1 MSPKGISKTSWHLF
15 VSISCTIL
23 SRLLGF
29 IRSIVE
35 TSLLG
40 LSIITD
46 CYQGAFRLT
55 NFFREVFA
63 EGALGGV
70 YTPLH
75 SKVTAEQS
83 QEDASQFFWTTVL
96 GVFFLSIIL
105 VTVLYLFLEPI
116 LQFWLIDFSPDKI
129 SITKNLSTIMLP
141 FLVFISTGSM
151 FMVGH
156 HLQGRFVYSSVHPIL
171 FSICVISFGLLDPL
185 NDLGESFAYGV
196 LIGGFFQF
204 LLLALTLRPGK
215 PSWQGMKR
223 QLPHLKQMLFMLL
236 PVFTAL
242 AIHRIN
248 RLVDL
253 QFASGLV
260 TGTLSALAYSMV
272 ILNVPMGL
280 VSIASSNVFYPILAR
295 LKSEK
300 KNDEYQQE
308 VSRALTFLLWLAFP
322 LTGFFILFAYE
333 LVEFLFLKLPT
344 WFHVSTQLEKSSLRL
359 IGESLCYY
367 SLGLVFIIINP
378 LLIKVFHSSM
388 QTKAPAF
395 LGSTLV
401 IFNILINMI
410 LTPFFAHKGIAAA
423 TSICAFLHTVFLVRW
438 LWASGTYR
446 VEWKIF
452 LNGLYY
458 LIATAAIFSTLT
470 NFENVFSPLPE
481 FLVGS
486 LIYFLVFFKVEWL
499 RRDSWH
505 WSKKK

>member
-1 MSPKGISKTSWHLF
+1 MNPKGISKTNWHLF

-40 LSIITD
+40 LSVVTD

-75 SKVTAEQS
+75 TKVTAEQS
-83 QEDASQFFWTTVL
+83 EEDASQFFWITVL
-96 GVFFLSIIL
+96 GVFFLSIFL
-105 VTVLYLFLEPI
+105 VSLLYLFLEPV
-116 LQFWLIDFSPDKI
+116 LQFWLIDFSTEKL
-129 SITKNLSTIMLP
+129 SMTKNLSTIMLP
-141 FLVFISTGSM
+141 FLIFISTGSM
-151 FMVGH
+151 FMIGH
-156 HLQGRFVYSSVHPIL
+156 HLQGRFVYSSIHPIL
-171 FSICVISFGLLDPL
+171 FSICVISFGLLNPL
-185 NDLGESFAYGV
+185 GNLGESFAYGV
-196 LIGGFFQF
+196 LVGGIFQF
-204 LLLALTLRPGK
+204 LLLALTLRPGR
-215 PSWQGMKR
+215 PSLRGMKR
-223 QLPHLKQMLFMLL
+223 QIPHLKQMLIMLL

-248 RLVDL
+248 RLIDL

-295 LKSEK
+295 LKSAN
-300 KNDEYQQE
+300 KNDEYQKE
-308 VSRALTFLLWLAFP
+308 VSRALTFLLWLAIP
-322 LTGFFILFAYE
+322 LTGFFILFANE
-333 LVEFLFLKLPT
+333 LVEFLFAKLPA
-344 WFHVSTQLEKSSLRL
+344 WFQVSSQLESSSLRL
-359 IGESLCYY
+359 IGESLRFY

-378 LLIKVFHSSM
+378 LLIKVFHSSL
-388 QTKAPAF
+388 QTKAPAI

-423 TSICAFLHTVFLVRW
+423 TSICAFLHTIFLVRW

-446 VEWKIF
+446 LEWNIFWHSLAYLSVSLIIF
-452 LNGLYY
+452 LIIGY
-458 LIATAAIFSTLT
+458 L
-470 NFENVFSPLPE
+470 ENELSPLPE

-486 LIYFLVFFKVEWL
+486 IIYFLVFFKVEWL
-499 RRDSWH
+499 RRGSMPWP
-505 WSKKK
+505 KKK